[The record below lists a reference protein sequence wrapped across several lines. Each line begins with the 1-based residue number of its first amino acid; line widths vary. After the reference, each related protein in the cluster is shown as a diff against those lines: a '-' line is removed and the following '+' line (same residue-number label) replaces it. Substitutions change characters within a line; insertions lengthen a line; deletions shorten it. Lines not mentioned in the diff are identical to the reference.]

1 MKKIL
6 PLLGLGWLALTSPEA
21 EAAKWVT
28 PYNFTDLE
36 WHTIETEHFAFHYPK
51 SKDMEDNPHALT
63 AEYSAKRFAE
73 FAEENWYDMCAEF
86 NYFLKER
93 VHVLVLNHGDEL
105 EGFTIPSWDWIVMSA
120 NPGGGLFSYSRGRME
135 WFSTVFAHEFAHVV
149 SLKAYRATAEPTFT
163 TAVGGLY
170 QNGINRPITRDSDGK
185 TKTAF
190 NNVGIGFELPFAD
203 SDSVWWVE
211 GGAEFWSA
219 STNVNW
225 WTTARDRTIRVS
237 LMEDRLLTY
246 EEWHH
251 KVTAGW
257 NDGERWYQGG
267 HSFALYLRERFGA
280 DVMARF
286 ALEYAKGWRPL
297 FETVVEDVTGVDCRT
312 LYDDWIAYITE
323 RYDDQY
329 ADVQAVGEVAG
340 LEMLASRPEWEYKT
354 PSERDTWMGDKEGL
368 FGEDSRH
375 WFGRKSQREREQAKE
390 RTGLYQY
397 DPRTSDDG
405 NWIGVVNRGSIQV
418 KKMNRQENR
427 TLTGASGSVD
437 GIGAQE
443 RGLQSFSIPYAAFDH
458 GWDFTPSNDGIV
470 LTGHEESHPR
480 NKMHALT
487 RVYLE
492 KDGYDWKQLVYY
504 KFPDLVEEENG
515 NESYLTRRP
524 SKGFFN
530 KRLWHGEW
538 NVIPNT
544 LRAHDPA
551 VSPDGKRIAFL
562 QYTDGTVNLG
572 TINFDGSDKQLLT
585 EYTDGNWMRIVD
597 WSPDGKQLVFMMFRN
612 FQQNLYT
619 VNADGSNL
627 KPIMMDEWEE
637 QDPHWGQ
644 DGKIYFAAD
653 PSGIDNIYSF
663 DPKTGQFLQVTN
675 VITGAVSPH
684 ITKDGDLVYNYYT
697 ANGWKVYSLHKNE
710 FLNDDVTHLFAT
722 APEQEHID
730 TYLAQTI
737 DLSKYD
743 EMTRPYSP
751 MKSLSSPVV
760 IPLVR
765 MQQNQTDWGLQSG
778 VQFQIMDYA
787 QMNQLFAFALLGED
801 SIFQMGYTNDMFLPS
816 FSIYGG
822 HFQGKNTQG
831 FLLDADSDPTTTADQ
846 GIYELKRTIM
856 QNFGG
861 ASVSYTWN
869 GVFNTALGVSG
880 YDFSIKNVDDIRF
893 ERFMWSAVPYM
904 QFNWSNNSWLSRS
917 INPYYGR
924 SVQGTIS
931 HGFTDIVFP
940 DTGSVT
946 IDDGE
951 ELDKYRFNQLELR
964 WNEIIPI
971 PSFGSKILGEAQK
984 RRHVVYFDGHLG
996 MLDRNVSINDE
1007 FRAGG
1012 RHPYNFGY
1020 GSIQPNSQFAG
1031 YPSWSLSGET
1041 MMIFNTGYRFPLT
1054 RPEQRWMAGPF
1065 YLVGLAGQ
1073 VSATAGNLWSFVPPS
1088 DPSKFYRSRYNERV
1102 AYDPS
1107 DIKREIPF
1115 VDTAYKNGNRM
1126 LYDVSAEV
1134 RMSSVLYHT
1143 MSWDSFVR
1151 VAYGFNEIRGF
1162 GDVDGDM
1169 IFDSSDNT
1177 LNSELSNETEP
1188 AGIRLY
1194 LGFGTGW

>member
-1 MKKIL
+1 M
-6 PLLGLGWLALTSPEA
+6 
-21 EAAKWVT
+21 AK
-28 PYNFTDLE
+28 D
-36 WHTIETEHFAFHYPK
+36 
-51 SKDMEDNPHALT
+51 DN
-63 AEYSAKRFAE
+63 
-73 FAEENWYDMCAEF
+73 
-86 NYFLKER
+86 
-93 VHVLVLNHGDEL
+93 
-105 EGFTIPSWDWIVMSA
+105 
-120 NPGGGLFSYSRGRME
+120 
-135 WFSTVFAHEFAHVV
+135 
-149 SLKAYRATAEPTFT
+149 
-163 TAVGGLY
+163 
-170 QNGINRPITRDSDGK
+170 GK
-185 TKTAF
+185 TKVGL
-190 NNVGIGFELPFAD
+190 NNVGVGFEMPFAD

-211 GGAEFWSA
+211 GGAEFWSS

-286 ALEYAKGWRPL
+286 ALEYAKGWRPM

-312 LYDDWIAYITE
+312 LYNDWIAYITE

-329 ADVQAVGEVAG
+329 ADVKAQGEVSG
-340 LEMLASRPEWEYKT
+340 LELLSSRPEWEYKT
-354 PSERDTWMGDKEGL
+354 PSERDAWLGDKEGL
-368 FGEDSRH
+368 FGDDSRH
-375 WFGRKSQREREQAKE
+375 WFGRRTQREREQAKE
-390 RTGLYQY
+390 ATGLYQY

-405 NWIGVVNRGSIQV
+405 QWIGVVNRGAIQV
-418 KKMNRQENR
+418 KKMDRTQNR
-427 TLTGASGSVD
+427 TLTGATGSTD
-437 GIGAQE
+437 GNDSWE
-443 RGLQSFSIPYAAFDH
+443 RSLQNFTIPYASFDH
-458 GWDFTPSNDGIV
+458 GWDFTPSSDGIV

-480 NKMHALT
+480 NKAYALT
-487 RVYLE
+487 KVYME

-504 KFPDLVEEENG
+504 KFPEFVEQEDG
-515 NESYLTRRP
+515 NKSWKTRRP
-524 SKGFFN
+524 NKGFWN
-530 KRLWHGEW
+530 KRMWNGEW

-572 TINFDGSDKQLLT
+572 TINFDGSDKKLLT
-585 EYTDGNWMRIVD
+585 EYADGNWMRIVD

-612 FQQNLYT
+612 FQQNLYI
-619 VNADGSNL
+619 VNADGTDL

-637 QDPHWGQ
+637 QDPHWAQ

-653 PSGIDNIYSF
+653 PNGIDNIYSY
-663 DPKTGQFLQVTN
+663 DPKTGEFLQITN

-684 ITKDGDLVYNYYT
+684 ITKEGDLVYNHYT
-697 ANGWKVYSLHKNE
+697 ANGWKVFSLHKNE

-722 APEQEHID
+722 EQEAEHVE
-730 TYLAQTI
+730 TFLAETI

-743 EMTRPYSP
+743 EMTSPYSP
-751 MKSLSSPVV
+751 MKSLSSPVF
-760 IPLVR
+760 IPIVR

-801 SIFQMGYTNDMFLPS
+801 SLLQMGYTNDMFTPS
-816 FSIYGG
+816 FMVYGG
-822 HFQGKNTQG
+822 HFQGKNSQG
-831 FLLDADSDPTTTADQ
+831 FLMDADSDASTTSDQ
-846 GIYELKRTIM
+846 DIYELKRTVM

-861 ASVSYTWN
+861 GSVSYTWN
-869 GVFNTALGVSG
+869 NVFTTMMGVGG
-880 YDFSIKNVDDIRF
+880 YDFSIKGVDDLRF
-893 ERFMWSAVPYM
+893 ERFMWSVNPYM
-904 QFNWSNNSWLSRS
+904 SFTWSNNSWLSRS

-924 SVQGTIS
+924 SVEATMS
-931 HGFTDIVFP
+931 HGYTDIVFA

-951 ELDKYRFNQLELR
+951 ELDAYQFNQLELR
-964 WNEIIPI
+964 WNEIMPI
-971 PSFGSKILGEAQK
+971 PTFGSKILAEAQR
-984 RRHVVYFDGHLG
+984 RRHVMYFDTHLG

-1054 RPEQRWMAGPF
+1054 RPEARWMKGPF

-1073 VSATAGNLWSFVPPS
+1073 ISATAGNLWSYVPPS
-1088 DPSKFYRSRYNERV
+1088 DPTKFYRSRYNERV
-1102 AYDPS
+1102 AYDPN
-1107 DIKREIPF
+1107 DVRREIPF
-1115 VDTAYKNGNRM
+1115 VDTAYKNGNKM

-1151 VAYGFNEIRGF
+1151 VAYGFNETRGF

-1169 IFDSSDNT
+1169 IFDSTDNT